1 MAAPWPTSAT
11 LAISQTMA
19 WERFPEL
26 SHTEGFVERLRTQ
39 GNQLGFCLM
48 DEPDAPL
55 SVTACLGPAGFLH
68 DLAQVG
74 SQAVVATH

>member
-1 MAAPWPTSAT
+1 
-11 LAISQTMA
+11 MA

-55 SVTACLGPAGFLH
+55 SVTACLGPAGLLH
-68 DLAQVG
+68 DLAQAG
-74 SQAVVATH
+74 SQAVVAAAPGASVGWGIGLARWD